1 MAIKF
6 KARVLL
12 ELGAELI
19 SSDSVAIYELI
30 KNGLDARS
38 AIVTVDI
45 SVAMQPSSVRR
56 VEAKWSNTNQTWD
69 LAEFLRDVESDL
81 EPTIGPDT
89 KEGFL
94 AALGNPADCISA
106 VLALRQ
112 AAFEWN
118 SIIISDTGHGMDA
131 YALEHTYLTIG
142 TPGRLHEKQ
151 AALQSGDPDAVVP
164 LGEKG
169 IGRLAAMRLGHHV
182 TVMTGTVHD
191 KAWNILELDWRPVFE
206 QPDLDAEALD
216 FRPKPGK
223 SKGLDEEGTDI
234 VIKDLQSDW
243 LPEKLLSLWNSDLA
257 KLSNP
262 FAAKFDPEFLEI
274 NYQGKA
280 SVPEHPFDLDLLEKA
295 DAYCKIDFTS
305 KALKTG
311 EPKLTVSVEYRR
323 FSAATTAH
331 YEGAHLNSVVS
342 GAPRRTGRK
351 PAKDKLPGTDEVIA
365 ALPSLGDF
373 NAEFYW
379 FNRGRI
385 SRETPQVWQEI
396 GAFVTAWSG
405 GLLVY
410 RDGFRVYPY
419 GSSGDD
425 WLDLDRKAL
434 ASSAFKLNRAQIVG
448 HLSVSSL
455 HNPRLKDQ
463 TNREGFRDCPEKE
476 ALRRLL
482 RQAIIGDC
490 RSLLEKVDKEM
501 KGLQPQDVDNLDK
514 TIDKSKTN
522 ATKSLLAIQKRVP
535 SERDAIQDVL
545 AQLTD
550 VEDAWKRAKA
560 ALVEK
565 GDQLQQYMHLAGVG
579 LTVEFIAHELARS
592 TEAALEVLKAN
603 KNKPSQAQLE
613 SLRAQ
618 LHTINKRV
626 RVIDE
631 LSIPGRQIKSP
642 QDLEEIARLIK
653 EVYDAKAHR
662 HGIDIDVLVTGKPK
676 KIRVERGQIIQIM
689 DNLMSNSMYW
699 LAHRTDRSAPP
710 AIKIRVDH
718 DRSTIEVEDNGPGIP
733 QSIGLRIFD
742 AFFTTKPAGD
752 GRGLGLAIAT
762 HLATNNDASI
772 CLTAATSGIHHG
784 FRVDFKG

>member
-38 AIVTVDI
+38 PVVDVNI
-45 SVAMQPSSVRR
+45 SLAMQPSSFRR
-56 VEAKWSNTNQTWD
+56 IESKWSEPDQKWD
-69 LAEFLRDVESDL
+69 RAEFLRDVENEL
-81 EPTIGPDT
+81 EPTTTPET
-89 KEGFL
+89 KESFIADMGDPKDCPS
-94 AALGNPADCISA
+94 AIEALQRA
-106 VLALRQ
+106 V
-112 AAFEWN
+112 FDWN
-118 SIIISDTGHGMDA
+118 SIIISDTGHGMDSH
-131 YALEHTYLTIG
+131 ALENTYLTIG

-151 AALQSGDPDAVVP
+151 AILANGDPDAVVP

-182 TVMTGTVHD
+182 TVMTGTLSD

-206 QPDLDAEALD
+206 QSDLDADALD
-216 FRPKPGK
+216 FKPTSGTSK
-223 SKGLDEEGTDI
+223 SADEQGTDI
-234 VIKDLQSDW
+234 VIRDLQADW
-243 LPEKLLSLWNSDLA
+243 LPEKLSSLWNTDLA

-262 FAAKFDPEFLEI
+262 FAKKFNPDFLEI
-274 NYQGKA
+274 NYQGRP
-280 SVPEHPFDLDLLEKA
+280 SVPEHPFDLELLEKA

-305 KALKTG
+305 RAEMTG

-323 FSAATTAH
+323 FSAASTAL
-331 YEGAHLNSVVS
+331 YEGAHLNSLVS
-342 GAPRRTGRK
+342 GPPRRTGRK
-351 PAKDKLPGTDEVIA
+351 AASDKLPGTDEVIA
-365 ALPSLGDF
+365 ALPTLGDF
-373 NAEFYW
+373 SAEFYW

-385 SRETPQVWQEI
+385 SRETPQIWQDI
-396 GAFVTAWSG
+396 GAFIGAWSG

-410 RDGFRVYPY
+410 RDGYRVYPY
-419 GSSGDD
+419 GSSSDD

-455 HNPRLKDQ
+455 HNPKLKDQ

-501 KGLQPQDVDNLDK
+501 KGLQPQDVDSLDK
-514 TIDKSKTN
+514 TIDKSKSN
-522 ATKSLLAIQKRVP
+522 ATKSLLAIQRRVP
-535 SERDAIQDVL
+535 SERAAIEDIL

-550 VEDAWKRAKA
+550 VEDAWKRAKI
-560 ALVEK
+560 ALAEK
-565 GDQLQQYMHLAGVG
+565 GDQIQQYMHLAGVG

-592 TEAALEVLKAN
+592 TEAALEVLRSSNN
-603 KNKPSQAQLE
+603 KLSEAQLK

-618 LHTINKRV
+618 LNTINKRV

-631 LSIPGRQIKSP
+631 LSIPGRQTKSL
-642 QDLEEIARLIK
+642 QDLQEIADLVG
-653 EVYDAKAHR
+653 EVYEAKATR
-662 HGIDIDVLVTGKPK
+662 HGISIEIFATGKPK
-676 KIRVERGQIIQIM
+676 KIRIERGQVIQIM

-699 LAHRTDRSAPP
+699 LAHRTDRKLPP
-710 AIKIRVDH
+710 AVKIRVDH
-718 DRSTIEVEDNGPGIP
+718 DRSTIEVEDSGPGIP
-733 QSIGLRIFD
+733 ASIGCRIFD
-742 AFFTTKPAGD
+742 AFFTTKPAGA

-762 HLATNNDASI
+762 HLAESNDASI
-772 CLTAATSGIHHG
+772 SLTAPVDGVHHG
-784 FRVDFKG
+784 FRINFKG